1 MKYLIKLITVS
12 LILIANIETSFAQ
25 KVKGEN
31 YNLLVGTYTSSG
43 KSEGIYV
50 YDFNVNTAASAYKS
64 KATGI
69 SNPSYLAISKDKKK
83 RVFSKRSRAWQWK
96 HQCI

>member
-50 YDFNVNTAASAYKS
+50 YDFNSANGTAKEVSHIK
-64 KATGI
+64 T
-69 SNPSYLAISKDKKK
+69 SNPSFVVVSPDQKY
-83 RVFSKRSRAWQWK
+83 V
-96 HQCI
+96 